1 MIPPAARPHD
11 KTIEISV
18 VICTR
23 DRVAHLERTLATLA
37 RQEAP
42 VAWETVVVDNGS
54 RDGTAVRVAELADG
68 FPVPL
73 RLAAEH
79 RYGLAH
85 ARNHGLNRARGE
97 VVIFIDDDVNC
108 RPGWLLKH
116 AEVFRDSTVG
126 GAGGK
131 ILPLLPPET
140 PQWFHDL
147 LPHEIGG
154 PTSRYDFGDE
164 PRDIGL
170 SMPPP
175 FGANMAVRRHLALA
189 VGGFRTDLGWGPQM
203 IPSEEMEFFARVRAL
218 GVRLCYVPEAVVEH
232 RIDPARVTRQYYLT
246 WQRGYGRSKFVI
258 APVHGIGQRLRSAR
272 QLVKEIWRL
281 RRQAGGCRRG
291 GDGIGALI
299 AVREQARHEG
309 LLLATLGL

>member
-79 RYGLAH
+79 RAGLAR
-85 ARNHGLNRARGE
+85 ARNQGLNRARGE

-108 RPGWLLKH
+108 RPGWLAKH
-116 AEVFRDSTVG
+116 AEAFRDSTVG

-140 PQWFHDL
+140 PQWFRDL
-147 LPHEIGG
+147 LPYEIGG

-170 SMPPP
+170 PMPPP
-175 FGANMAVRRHLALA
+175 FGANMAVRRRLALA
-189 VGGFRTDLGWGPQM
+189 AGGFRVDLGWGPRR
-203 IPSEEMEFFARVRAL
+203 IPSEDLEFFARTGTL
-218 GVRLCYVPEAVVEH
+218 GVRLCYVPGAVVEH
-232 RIDPARVTRQYYLT
+232 RIDAARVTWRYYLT
-246 WQRGYGRSKFVI
+246 WQRSYGRAQFMI
-258 APVHGIGQRLRSAR
+258 AQEFGIEKRLRSAR
-272 QLVKEIWRL
+272 QLVKKIWRL
-281 RRQAGGCRRG
+281 RREAGRCRRG